1 MPTEAKEQEVAEL
14 REVIAGSA
22 TTIVADYR
30 GLTVRDITTVRRSL
44 RSQGIGY
51 RVVKNRLARI
61 AADQAGVSELGPL
74 LEGPSVIAT
83 GGTDESALARGLLD
97 ALRPFRTITVR
108 GAVVRGRRLDSSE
121 VGRLATLPGREV
133 LLGQLA
139 GGIVAP
145 LATMASLL
153 SAPLRNLGYALQ
165 QVADQKAAAAPAE
178 APPAAEAPAPEAQPE
193 APAAEAQPEA
203 PAPEA
208 QTTNEPAA
216 EASAAE
222 AQAMNE
228 PAAEPHA
235 AEAQPEAAPRPQAQ
249 ATPEADPVADV
260 APNPE
265 SEPAPQAEPT
275 PEP

>member
-165 QVADQKAAAAPAE
+165 QVADQKAA
-178 APPAAEAPAPEAQPE
+178 
-193 APAAEAQPEA
+193 EAQPEA

-216 EASAAE
+216 EAPAAE

-228 PAAEPHA
+228 PAAEPPA

>member
-1 MPTEAKEQEVAEL
+1 M
-14 REVIAGSA
+14 
-22 TTIVADYR
+22 
-30 GLTVRDITTVRRSL
+30 
-44 RSQGIGY
+44 
-51 RVVKNRLARI
+51 
-61 AADQAGVSELGPL
+61 SELGPL

-165 QVADQKAAAAPAE
+165 QVADQKAA
-178 APPAAEAPAPEAQPE
+178 
-193 APAAEAQPEA
+193 EAQPEA

-216 EASAAE
+216 EAPAAE

-228 PAAEPHA
+228 PAAEPPAAEAQAMNEPAAEPPA